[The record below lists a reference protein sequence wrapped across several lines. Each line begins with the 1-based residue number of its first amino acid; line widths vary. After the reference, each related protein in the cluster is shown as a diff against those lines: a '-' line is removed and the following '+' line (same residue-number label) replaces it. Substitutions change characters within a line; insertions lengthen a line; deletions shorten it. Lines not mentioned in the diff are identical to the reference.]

1 MYKPNASK
9 TIFINGRFLT
19 QPITG
24 IQRYAREI
32 VSRLVLLEPD
42 RFRILV
48 PRGNHLNVPE
58 SLRSRVQQLGRFQG
72 HLWEQLELGPYANWQ
87 GGLLYSPTMSNPVVV
102 SNQIFTVQDLF
113 VLEYPEWVGLNF
125 HRWYSWLLPK
135 LIRRSKPVVAGSLYA
150 RSEIVRRFSL
160 PASAIQVIS
169 CGVDSRFFPADEL
182 ERLRV
187 KAKFQLPDQFFLS
200 LGSLEPRKN
209 LRNLI
214 DAWLGLP
221 EHDRW
226 PLLIAGKLGASQ
238 VFGDFDL
245 STLVRTGHDIRI
257 LGYVPDD
264 DLSGLYSS
272 ASVFVYVSLL
282 EGFGLPPLE
291 AAVCGAKVL
300 TSNNSG
306 MLEVMSGFATMV
318 DPLSVHNITS
328 GLMASML
335 APLPTAEQCVLLRQR
350 YDWDVSA
357 QKLLDL
363 LNQESSLG

>member
-1 MYKPNASK
+1 MRK

-19 QPITG
+19 QPVTG
-24 IQRYAREI
+24 VQRYAREI
-32 VSRLVLLEPD
+32 VNRLVLLEPD
-42 RFRILV
+42 RFRILI

-58 SLRSRVQQLGRFQG
+58 LLRSRVQQLGRFQG
-72 HLWEQLELGPYANWQ
+72 HLWEQLELGPYVNLQ
-87 GGLLYSPTMSNPVVV
+87 GGMLYSPTMSNPVVV
-102 SNQIFTVQDLF
+102 SKQIFTVQDLF

-135 LIRRSKPVVAGSLYA
+135 LIQRSKPIVAGSLYA
-150 RSEIVRRFSL
+150 QAEIVRRFSL
-160 PASAIQVIS
+160 PASAIQVIP
-169 CGVDSRFFPADEL
+169 CGVDSRFVPANES

-187 KAKFQLPDQFFLS
+187 KAKFQLPEQFFLS

-209 LRNLI
+209 LKNLI

-221 EHDRW
+221 ESNRC
-226 PLLIAGKLGASQ
+226 PLLIAGKLGATQ

-245 STLVRTGHDIRI
+245 NSLVRTGHDIRV

-272 ASVFVYVSLL
+272 ASVFTYVSLL

-291 AAVCGAKVL
+291 AAACGAKVL

-306 MLEVMSGFATMV
+306 MLEVMGGFATLV
-318 DPLSVHNITS
+318 DPLSVQSITA
-328 GLMASML
+328 GLLASML
-335 APLPTAEQCVLLRQR
+335 APPPSAEKCLLLRQR

-363 LNQESSLG
+363 LNHQISLV